1 MTEKMEKFE
10 IHVKGGFSERK
21 GIKHFSDI
29 VQTNGLNARTRNLF
43 YSATDEIFDSLNIN
57 HSYEVNLKDYFVE
70 YLYKDVFSKTV
81 RDIPM
86 TWGNGYDYDKV
97 FDLIY
102 AVFTQYDYEDV
113 FTFVEGIIKFLT
125 MTDKATYYSY
135 NYKKEYI
142 ESISRILKNENVNYR
157 IIGDKI
163 TDIIDDNQIESI
175 EETLQNKYKP
185 VVSHYSKA
193 IEQLYKAKDY
203 DNSIKESISTVES
216 MCQIITGNDN
226 TSLGKALEK
235 LKGKIH
241 PALNTAFEKLYGYAS
256 NSNGIRHA
264 NGLGEGDSTF
274 EEAKYML
281 ISCSAFVNYLKENFE
296 NKED

>member
-1 MTEKMEKFE
+1 MAENIEKFE